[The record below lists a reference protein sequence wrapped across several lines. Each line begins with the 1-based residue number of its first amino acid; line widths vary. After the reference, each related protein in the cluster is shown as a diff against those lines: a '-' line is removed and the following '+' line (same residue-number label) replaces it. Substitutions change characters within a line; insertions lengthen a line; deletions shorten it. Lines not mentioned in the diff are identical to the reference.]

1 MTRYSSTMT
10 EALQEIREGFSPKQI
25 KMAIGI
31 ASDKRYAGGNMTG
44 AVQAIEKIKKGL
56 SDHPQVR
63 AVLQRQNED
72 LEEALPPHLAKL
84 FDKDGN
90 FKDPK
95 KQKVFDRMMGDG
107 IGKEIAQKMGRIKF
121 RVQADSAKKKVMV
134 YVDQNDESDAQKALK
149 NHPAYVSGALRV
161 IPEAVNLDEGTWALP
176 DSPKAKAELKKLM
189 SKPIKLGKEG
199 DDASDAMYSLIGDD
213 ELLDDLY
220 VAGKKNPNGDA
231 RPIIKKAMKRL
242 GIKEEVELEEGF
254 FSKEYEPGQYV
265 NGDEAPFVNAIKRA
279 GGKNIDVQ
287 KPTRRDPMLTIEFE
301 GDVKKAQKEV
311 SRVGDGTEEID
322 EKLGKNADAGDY
334 IDDFMKSDAPQFK
347 GKSDKKKKDM
357 AIAAYLDAKDKKE
370 EVELD
375 ELKEPFVVVDTADGN
390 KVVGTASDEKGAK
403 SIISTSQLPP
413 MKIKDKKTLK
423 IVKVK
428 KKQMIGYPIK
438 EEPEKKMDK
447 PDSAKAVDQG
457 REDKKKT
464 RIAQLQLQIAK
475 AQETINKLNSQEKPD
490 A

>member
-10 EALQEIREGFSPKQI
+10 EALQEIREGFSTKQI

-44 AVQAIEKIKKGL
+44 AVKAIEKIKRGL

-161 IPEAVNLDEGTWALP
+161 IPEGT
-176 DSPKAKAELKKLM
+176 
-189 SKPIKLGKEG
+189 
-199 DDASDAMYSLIGDD
+199 
-213 ELLDDLY
+213 
-220 VAGKKNPNGDA
+220 
-231 RPIIKKAMKRL
+231 
-242 GIKEEVELEEGF
+242 ELE
-254 FSKEYEPGQYV
+254 
-265 NGDEAPFVNAIKRA
+265 
-279 GGKNIDVQ
+279 
-287 KPTRRDPMLTIEFE
+287 
-301 GDVKKAQKEV
+301 
-311 SRVGDGTEEID
+311 
-322 EKLGKNADAGDY
+322 EKLGKDADAGDY
-334 IDDFMKSDAPQFK
+334 IDDFKKSDAPQFK
-347 GKSDKKKKDM
+347 GKSDKKKRDM

-370 EVELD
+370 EV
-375 ELKEPFVVVDTADGN
+375 
-390 KVVGTASDEKGAK
+390 
-403 SIISTSQLPP
+403 
-413 MKIKDKKTLK
+413 
-423 IVKVK
+423 
-428 KKQMIGYPIK
+428 K

-447 PDSAKAVDQG
+447 PDSAKAVDQM
-457 REDKKKT
+457 RDDKKKT

-475 AQETINKLNSQEKPD
+475 ATEMINKLNSQEKPD

>member
-161 IPEAVNLDEGTWALP
+161 IPEAVNIEEGTWAIP

-254 FSKEYEPGQYV
+254 
-265 NGDEAPFVNAIKRA
+265 
-279 GGKNIDVQ
+279 
-287 KPTRRDPMLTIEFE
+287 
-301 GDVKKAQKEV
+301 
-311 SRVGDGTEEID
+311 
-322 EKLGKNADAGDY
+322 
-334 IDDFMKSDAPQFK
+334 
-347 GKSDKKKKDM
+347 
-357 AIAAYLDAKDKKE
+357 
-370 EVELD
+370 
-375 ELKEPFVVVDTADGN
+375 
-390 KVVGTASDEKGAK
+390 
-403 SIISTSQLPP
+403 SQRS
-413 MKIKDKKTLK
+413 MN
-423 IVKVK
+423 
-428 KKQMIGYPIK
+428 
-438 EEPEKKMDK
+438 
-447 PDSAKAVDQG
+447 
-457 REDKKKT
+457 
-464 RIAQLQLQIAK
+464 QLIC
-475 AQETINKLNSQEKPD
+475 EW
-490 A
+490 

>member
-10 EALQEIREGFSPKQI
+10 EALQEIREGFSTKQI

-44 AVQAIEKIKKGL
+44 AVKAIEKIKRGL

-63 AVLQRQNED
+63 AVLQRQNEE

-161 IPEAVNLDEGTWALP
+161 IPEGT
-176 DSPKAKAELKKLM
+176 
-189 SKPIKLGKEG
+189 
-199 DDASDAMYSLIGDD
+199 
-213 ELLDDLY
+213 
-220 VAGKKNPNGDA
+220 
-231 RPIIKKAMKRL
+231 
-242 GIKEEVELEEGF
+242 ELE
-254 FSKEYEPGQYV
+254 
-265 NGDEAPFVNAIKRA
+265 
-279 GGKNIDVQ
+279 
-287 KPTRRDPMLTIEFE
+287 
-301 GDVKKAQKEV
+301 
-311 SRVGDGTEEID
+311 
-322 EKLGKNADAGDY
+322 EKLGKDADAGDY
-334 IDDFMKSDAPQFK
+334 IDDFKKSDAPQFK

-357 AIAAYLDAKDKKE
+357 AIAAYLDAKDKNESK
-370 EVELD
+370 VLD
-375 ELKEPFVVVDTADGN
+375 NMSQLPKGMERPLKSMQQVKKDADLGGMKITHIVKNKQGN
-390 KVVGTASDEKGAK
+390 KVVAAVVSNG
-403 SIISTSQLPP
+403 
-413 MKIKDKKTLK
+413 KKNFVYVNNRGVAPL
-423 IVKVK
+423 
-428 KKQMIGYPIK
+428 K
-438 EEPEKKMDK
+438 EEDEKKMDK
-447 PDSAKAVDQG
+447 PDSAKMVDQG

-475 AQETINKLNSQEKPD
+475 AQETINKLNAQEKPNG
-490 A
+490 

>member
-10 EALQEIREGFSPKQI
+10 EALQEIREGFSTKQI

-161 IPEAVNLDEGTWALP
+161 IPEGT
-176 DSPKAKAELKKLM
+176 
-189 SKPIKLGKEG
+189 
-199 DDASDAMYSLIGDD
+199 
-213 ELLDDLY
+213 
-220 VAGKKNPNGDA
+220 
-231 RPIIKKAMKRL
+231 
-242 GIKEEVELEEGF
+242 ELE
-254 FSKEYEPGQYV
+254 
-265 NGDEAPFVNAIKRA
+265 
-279 GGKNIDVQ
+279 
-287 KPTRRDPMLTIEFE
+287 
-301 GDVKKAQKEV
+301 
-311 SRVGDGTEEID
+311 
-322 EKLGKNADAGDY
+322 EKLGKDADAGDY
-334 IDDFMKSDAPQFK
+334 IDDFKKSDAPQFK
-347 GKSDKKKKDM
+347 GKSDKKKRDM
-357 AIAAYLDAKDKKE
+357 AIAAYLDAKDEKE

-375 ELKEPFVVVDTADGN
+375 EKEMRVFRVSSSKLQGN
-390 KVVGTASDEKGAK
+390 VHAKDEKEAEKIFRKKGAK
-403 SIISTSQLPP
+403 G
-413 MKIKDKKTLK
+413 KITITDKGP
-423 IVKVK
+423 VS
-428 KKQMIGYPIK
+428 KQPRRTMRNEFEPIK
-438 EEPEKKMDK
+438 EEEPNK
-447 PDSAKAVDQG
+447 PDSAKAVDQM
-457 REDKKKT
+457 RDDKKKT

-475 AQETINKLNSQEKPD
+475 ATEMINKLNSQEKPD